1 MLKKLSLAALVA
13 MGSMSF
19 ASATPLTEAIKNV
32 NFGGYLRERFYH
44 HSEDKTGYTTKW
56 RTTALFKFSVPV
68 SEELKFNTAY
78 AFDWSINNN
87 AGILNEATNKPT
99 GGAPAAGNV
108 KFFLQYSK
116 DGANVIVGK
125 IPVPTPVTATG
136 VGEATAAGAIA
147 TYKVNDNIVVAAA
160 GLDNLLLTDQVGV
173 GGNNTAAAAVIYK
186 KDALA
191 AQLWYFNVNDILDSD
206 VVARADY
213 KVNGIALHADFA
225 TAKLDDTHVTTAATS
240 LPSMRGKKT
249 NVKKTQTYFNVSA
262 AYAQDQ
268 LSGKIGYAQTGK
280 DGGIVT
286 LDVDSPLSAVT
297 MTQQIYSITDAADT
311 SMIYGNV
318 GYKVDAKTLAYVA
331 DANINDEK
339 SKTINDFIVGVKYKY
354 TKKMN
359 FHVYYDML
367 NADNGNAFNKS
378 DNNEFRFEAKYT
390 F

>member
-44 HSEDKTGYTTKW
+44 HSEDKTGYTSRW

-78 AFDWSINNN
+78 AFNWNIYNDATT
-87 AGILNEATNKPT
+87 AGSANPL
-99 GGAPAAGNV
+99 NV

-116 DGANVIVGK
+116 DGANVLLGK

-136 VGEATAAGAIA
+136 VGEATAAGALA

-160 GLDNLLLTDQVGV
+160 ALDDLLLTDQVGV
-173 GGNNTAAAAVIYK
+173 GGKNTYAGAVIYK
-186 KDALA
+186 QDALA
-191 AQLWYFNVNDILDSD
+191 AQLWYFNVDNLIDSD
-206 VVARADY
+206 IVARVDY
-213 KVNGIALHADFA
+213 KISGVALHVDFA
-225 TAKLDDTHVTTAATS
+225 TAELDNSVS
-240 LPSMRGKKT
+240 S
-249 NVKKTQTYFNVSA
+249 KTQTYWNISA
-262 AYAQDQ
+262 AYAQDA
-268 LSGKIGYAQTGK
+268 LCAKIGYAQTAK
-280 DGGIVT
+280 DGGIVN
-286 LDVDSPLSAVT
+286 LDADSPLNDVT
-297 MTQQIYSITDAADT
+297 MTQQRYGITDTADT

-331 DANINDEK
+331 DANINDTN
-339 SKTINDFIVGVKYKY
+339 SKTVNDLTIGVKYKY

-359 FHVYYDML
+359 FHVYYDVL
-367 NADNGNAFNKS
+367 NADKGNVFGDI

>member
-19 ASATPLTEAIKNV
+19 ASATPLTQAIKNV
-32 NFGGYLRERFYH
+32 NFGGYLRVRIYN
-44 HSEDKTGYTTKW
+44 HSKNAGYKSNRY

-78 AFDWSINNN
+78 AFDWNIYGINNN
-87 AGILNEATNKPT
+87 KTGDSHLN
-99 GGAPAAGNV
+99 NV

-225 TAKLDDTHVTTAATS
+225 TAKLDDTHVVTAATS
-240 LPSMRGKKT
+240 LPSMRGTKT

-318 GYKVDAKTLAYVA
+318 GYKFDAKTLAYVA

-359 FHVYYDML
+359 FHVYYDVL
-367 NADNGNAFNKS
+367 NADNGNAFKS
-378 DNNEFRFEAKYT
+378 KDNNEFRFEAKYT